1 MYDIFYY
8 FFSLNYKFALNPI
21 GCIYYKIIKL
31 DKNYPYIMLFLEIK
45 LKKREK
51 HYRKNDSIH
60 KGQDGI
66 I

>member
-45 LKKREK
+45 LKKK
-51 HYRKNDSIH
+51 RKAL
-60 KGQDGI
+60 
-66 I
+66 